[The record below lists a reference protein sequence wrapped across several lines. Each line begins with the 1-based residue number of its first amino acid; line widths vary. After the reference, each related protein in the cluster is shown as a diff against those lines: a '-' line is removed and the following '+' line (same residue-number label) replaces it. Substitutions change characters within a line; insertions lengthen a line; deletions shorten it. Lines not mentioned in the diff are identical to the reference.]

1 MWWKPAASNRP
12 SWVPVARWLARI
24 LAVLAVG
31 MILAF
36 LLGEGVDAARLTP
49 VAWLTMAA
57 FAALCASMLL
67 GWRRDVA
74 GHAARR
80 PDSGHRGST
89 RGA

>member
-1 MWWKPAASNRP
+1 MNARPKASNRP

-31 MILAF
+31 TILAF
-36 LLGEGVDAARLTP
+36 LFGEGGDAAHLTP
-49 VAWLTMAA
+49 VEWLNMAA
-57 FAALCASMLL
+57 FAALCGGMLL
-67 GWRRDVA
+67 GWKREVA